1 MMMFAATFNTDHT
14 FEDPVSTFPQHHN
27 RSNNNIQDIQHIHHQ
42 NSTDTMT
49 NPKRQH
55 KRSNSLSALISFNL
69 DLDEETEPS
78 TLEKNDD
85 EDVAI
90 DLSAASKHII
100 GDAQLWAEFQR
111 RLRESKKKTHSS
123 ANAQQIL
130 IDIIQEYNG
139 RSSEMATSDHNDLPR
154 LSKPKSKVERAP
166 SAAASRSSDNIS
178 SLARLASDSSTST
191 EKSAFRRRATMDTL
205 FTSYSVRS
213 CKAPENSNN
222 SKEDTSKVPII
233 IRKDDD
239 NDDSKRAT
247 TCSSTS
253 WSPPSAKDILNRNET
268 SNRRQSSFSG
278 RIAQLVMRTRLSLAN
293 EEVDLP

>member
-1 MMMFAATFNTDHT
+1 MMCAANADHT
-14 FEDPVSTFPQHHN
+14 FEDPQPTFHQHHN
-27 RSNNNIQDIQHIHHQ
+27 QSSNIQDIQHIRHQ
-42 NSTDTMT
+42 NSPDSMA
-49 NPKRQH
+49 NPKKQR

-78 TLEKNDD
+78 ALEKNDD
-85 EDVAI
+85 EDFVI

-100 GDAQLWAEFQR
+100 SDAQLWAEFQR
-111 RLRESKKKTHSS
+111 RLRESKKTHSS

>member
-1 MMMFAATFNTDHT
+1 MHT
-14 FEDPVSTFPQHHN
+14 
-27 RSNNNIQDIQHIHHQ
+27 HHQ
-42 NSTDTMT
+42 NSTDTMA

-78 TLEKNDD
+78 ALEKNDD
-85 EDVAI
+85 EDVVI

-100 GDAQLWAEFQR
+100 SDAQMWSDFQR
-111 RLRESKKKTHSS
+111 RLRESKKTHSS

-130 IDIIQEYNG
+130 IDIIQEYNDQ
-139 RSSEMATSDHNDLPR
+139 STEMATSDHDQPLKI
-154 LSKPKSKVERAP
+154 SKSKSKVERAAST
-166 SAAASRSSDNIS
+166 SASSRRSRDNIS
-178 SLARLASDSSTST
+178 SLARLASESSTST

-205 FTSYSVRS
+205 FTSYPARS
-213 CKAPENSNN
+213 CNTPENSNN
-222 SKEDTSKVPII
+222 SKEETSKVPII

-239 NDDSKRAT
+239 NDDCKHAT

-253 WSPPSAKDILNRNET
+253 WSPPSAKDILRRNET
-268 SNRRQSSFSG
+268 SNHRQSSFTG
-278 RIAQLVMRTRLSLAN
+278 RIAQLAMRTRLSLAD